1 MNYKDLFIEEYLSS
15 LDQFN
20 GDIEK
25 IVKQCKT
32 LFMHEW
38 IEEKDMDFYKNNAFS
53 MSIEDILRNMPQ
65 LDWYKI
71 AYETLKRHTG
81 ACCHL
86 TAVLAGILSYHC
98 VPNRIVIG
106 SYLLT
111 KGKYIG
117 KHGIHYWN
125 RVMLE
130 NSLLNIDLCSD
141 TPLFCE
147 YELRARNIIC
157 YKEISI
163 ES

>member
-1 MNYKDLFIEEYLSS
+1 MNYKDLFIEEYLS
-15 LDQFN
+15 FN
-20 GDIEK
+20 ARFDGDIEK
-25 IVKQCKT
+25 LIKQCKT
-32 LFMHEW
+32 LFTHEW
-38 IEEKDMDFYKNNAFS
+38 IEEKDMHFYKTNAFS
-53 MSIEDILRNMPQ
+53 MSIESILKNMPQ

-106 SYLLT
+106 ACLLT
-111 KGKYIG
+111 KGKFVG
-117 KHGIHYWN
+117 KQGIHYWN
-125 RVMLE
+125 RVMLGD
-130 NSLLNIDLCSD
+130 SLLNIDLCSE
-141 TPLFCE
+141 TPFFCE
-147 YELRARNIIC
+147 YELKTRNITF